1 GGQRHSRTCGRCT
14 PAASPRLLSGV
25 PLGFGL
31 LSWRVP
37 VGRWC
42 SITGATA
49 ACRQNSGAARCRDA
63 QPDSSI
69 AYDRRSQPTNEAG
82 PQSGKAPQDGEA
94 SKQPPCLAGLRH
106 CLVSS
111 SSRLVCGTPAKQVPA
126 VTAGAV
132 L

>member
-1 GGQRHSRTCGRCT
+1 RYT
-14 PAASPRLLSGV
+14 PVASPRVLSGV
-25 PLGFGL
+25 QPGFWL

-37 VGRWC
+37 VGLLF

-82 PQSGKAPQDGEA
+82 PQSGKAPQDGQA
-94 SKQPPCLAGLRH
+94 YNPHPYLTG
-106 CLVSS
+106 
-111 SSRLVCGTPAKQVPA
+111 SRPSLFTPHPHDTGFAI
-126 VTAGAV
+126 
-132 L
+132 